1 MAISNVATDT
11 FDVQVLDTIPSTNVF
26 AHSCTQIAA
35 NAIKRAVVSSGGDYA
50 HTFVSAVSNCV
61 QYKPQETHT
70 FVSANPGAVK
80 RVLRQ
85 HTYVTAATDGVVVLN
100 YQSNE
105 DCTDIQTSCEN
116 LINIL
121 TDTLTSANLHTPVD
135 HLGTLVKR
143 SPAYAFLG
151 GKVSAYQEVPFPVS
165 YHDAAN
171 DIIYTN
177 QIDADTQYRYRD
189 AANLIRQNAGPIVD
203 KASYDMLTRYPD
215 LNTEMPRNVGGSDAG
230 TLQCKTDLSL
240 ILEEFCKDL
249 EDGGNFNTTNVAQF
263 YLGTD
268 NVLLHVRLQVFQS
281 IYAHLRLAHYM
292 KQAVTGDLDSTNT
305 DKIIFGDWD
314 ITQDGGGCA
323 NVKTAIDNL
332 VTGVNSIIVPTDND
346 YAIGADR
353 LYFNRATV
361 AEEITGLVTANFTI
375 TLNAANYTLFSYPS
389 IG

>member
-1 MAISNVATDT
+1 
-11 FDVQVLDTIPSTNVF
+11 
-26 AHSCTQIAA
+26 
-35 NAIKRAVVSSGGDYA
+35 
-50 HTFVSAVSNCV
+50 
-61 QYKPQETHT
+61 
-70 FVSANPGAVK
+70 
-80 RVLRQ
+80 
-85 HTYVTAATDGVVVLN
+85 
-100 YQSNE
+100 
-105 DCTDIQTSCEN
+105 
-116 LINIL
+116 
-121 TDTLTSANLHTPVD
+121 
-135 HLGTLVKR
+135 
-143 SPAYAFLG
+143 
-151 GKVSAYQEVPFPVS
+151 
-165 YHDAAN
+165 
-171 DIIYTN
+171 
-177 QIDADTQYRYRD
+177 
-189 AANLIRQNAGPIVD
+189 
-203 KASYDMLTRYPD
+203 
-215 LNTEMPRNVGGSDAG
+215 MPRNVGGSDAG

-375 TLNAANYTLFSYPS
+375 TLNAANYTLF
-389 IG
+389 